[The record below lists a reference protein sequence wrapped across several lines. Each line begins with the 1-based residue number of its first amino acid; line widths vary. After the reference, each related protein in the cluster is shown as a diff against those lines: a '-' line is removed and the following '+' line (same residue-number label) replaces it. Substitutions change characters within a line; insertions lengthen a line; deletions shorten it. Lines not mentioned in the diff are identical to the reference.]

1 MTSLQTPLTGEDLI
15 FHRTVATSGHFFD
28 LSYQRHSFEEIEM
41 QYFYGIFGILLL

>member
-15 FHRTVATSGHFFD
+15 FHRTAATSGHFFA
-28 LSYQRHSFEEIEM
+28 LSYERHNFEMIEM